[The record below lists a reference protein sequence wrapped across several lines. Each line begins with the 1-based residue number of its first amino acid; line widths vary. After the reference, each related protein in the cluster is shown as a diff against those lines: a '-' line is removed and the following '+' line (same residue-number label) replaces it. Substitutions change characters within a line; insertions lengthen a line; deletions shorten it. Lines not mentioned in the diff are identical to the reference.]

1 MNSNVLQALCH
12 VFGSCVWT
20 NLSPRLGANR
30 VSHLNQSLTTL
41 PPSPISLQ
49 SFMRHF
55 PTRAVQQ
62 LCTPK
67 LPGNDRFCLQCLH
80 LIPTCTATR
89 HIPLFLYSRGFV
101 ARIRLTSLFV
111 KLKCS
116 RRSRTKHEYSR
127 LISCPYHRPWPRHD
141 SMTVHEVKTI

>member
-1 MNSNVLQALCH
+1 MSCKHFDMYSGPVCGQIFLPDLAPTEFLNSISLSRVCPRLQFLC
-12 VFGSCVWT
+12 
-20 NLSPRLGANR
+20 NLS
-30 VSHLNQSLTTL
+30 
-41 PPSPISLQ
+41 
-49 SFMRHF
+49 RHF

-127 LISCPYHRPWPRHD
+127 LISCPYQCPWPRHD